1 MAAPG
6 EPASQLPGLP
16 RLFFPDQPVPPPP
29 PPPGGI
35 YGQPQPPGQ
44 APGQPQWPASAAPQH
59 PAPPQPKPQPGPQ
72 SRPPARQRGAR
83 PDRELR
89 QRAAAALVFGVVS
102 LFALLWLGASASRAV
117 YLLLF
122 SVVVGIAG
130 AAIGITALVKANRTG
145 AYRPRGAVGGIVLGA
160 IATVLA
166 GLMLMAFLMYPG
178 PIRSYFRCVQV
189 ATTQTAQTACL
200 NGLYHSTGV
209 RP

>member
-1 MAAPG
+1 MA
-6 EPASQLPGLP
+6 Q
-16 RLFFPDQPVPPPP
+16 Q
-29 PPPGGI
+29 
-35 YGQPQPPGQ
+35 
-44 APGQPQWPASAAPQH
+44 
-59 PAPPQPKPQPGPQ
+59 PAPAQPSPERPA
-72 SRPPARQRGAR
+72 RPPARRRGAR

-89 QRAAAALVFGVVS
+89 QRAAAALAFGVVS

-130 AAIGITALVKANRTG
+130 TVIGITALVKANRTG
-145 AYRPRGAVGGIVLGA
+145 AYRPRGAIGGIVLGA

-166 GLMLMAFLMYPG
+166 GLMLMAFLLYPG
-178 PIRSYFRCVQV
+178 PIRNYFRCVQV
-189 ATTQTAQTACL
+189 ATTRTAQNSCL